1 MAVLLSTILLI
12 AKRNDQQKMQ
22 ISRVTFMFQLIKVG
36 EIHQFS
42 LTICSFLAEL
52 CWLVLFKFVRLP
64 FYLQMSEFWKGH
76 AHMSSRGIP
85 VYVEAQ
91 FK

>member
-1 MAVLLSTILLI
+1 MFNYQQICDSDNHLSVLLCIVYFATIKMAVLLSTILLI

-52 CWLVLFKFVRLP
+52 C
-64 FYLQMSEFWKGH
+64 
-76 AHMSSRGIP
+76 
-85 VYVEAQ
+85 
-91 FK
+91 